1 MFTRKIFNT
10 ILLIAALVT
19 PIITNAQTPVEL
31 HINHK
36 LSNNSFAFNQAA
48 QNDLGNDFNVTRLE
62 YYISNISIKH
72 DGGMVTNVPNHYI
85 LANGSQDV
93 TDALGSYNITSVE
106 SISFHIGV
114 DNPVNHAD
122 PSLQPSGHPL
132 APKSPSMHWGWA
144 SGYRFVAIEG
154 KSGASLAQTYEI
166 HALGDQHYFQT
177 TVSATGVM
185 KSGKLIIALNADYTQ
200 ALKGI
205 NISSGLIAH
214 GDGADEAKLLG
225 NFRDNVFSAGSPVS
239 VGNINTKNTAI
250 RIYPNPSV
258 NGVASIMFDN
268 AQEQAVVTVTDV
280 QGRVVLYESKP
291 TEKQV
296 VHVRLQSQG
305 LYFVKVQFADG
316 YHATGKLQIQ

>member
-1 MFTRKIFNT
+1 MFTKNIYNT
-10 ILLIAALVT
+10 ILLVAVIFT
-19 PIITNAQTPVEL
+19 PVFAIAQTPVEL

-36 LSNNSFAFNQAA
+36 LSGNSFAFSQAA
-48 QNDLGNDFNVTRLE
+48 QNDLGHDFNVTRLE
-62 YYISNISIKH
+62 YYISKISIKH
-72 DGGMVTNVPNHYI
+72 DGGMVTNVPSHYI

-93 TDALGSYNITSVE
+93 TDALGSHNITSVE
-106 SISFHIGV
+106 SVSFHIGV

-154 KSGASLAQTYEI
+154 KSGTSLAQTYEI
-166 HALGDQHYFQT
+166 HALGDQHYFET
-177 TVSATGVM
+177 TVPATGVI

-205 NISSGLIAH
+205 SMSSGLIAH

-239 VGNINTKNTAI
+239 VSNINTENTAI

-258 NGVASIMFDN
+258 NGEASIMFDN

-291 TEKQV
+291 AEKQV
-296 VHVRLQSQG
+296 VQVRLQSQG

-316 YHATGKLQIQ
+316 YHATGKLLIQ

>member
-1 MFTRKIFNT
+1 MFTRRIYNV
-10 ILLIAALVT
+10 ILLIAAFVA
-19 PIITNAQTPVEL
+19 PILTNAQTPVEL

-36 LSNNSFAFNQAA
+36 LSGNSFAFSQAA
-48 QNDLGNDFNVTRLE
+48 QNDLGNNFNVTRLE
-62 YYISNISIKH
+62 YYISRISIKH

-85 LANGSQDV
+85 LVNGSQNV
-93 TDALGSYNITSVE
+93 TDALGSYNITTVE
-106 SISFHIGV
+106 SVSFHIGV
-114 DNPVNHAD
+114 DTPINHAD
-122 PSLQPSGHPL
+122 PTLQPSGHPL

-154 KSGASLAQTYEI
+154 KSGASLGQTYEI

-214 GDGADEAKLLG
+214 GDGTDEAKLLG

-239 VGNINTKNTAI
+239 VSNINTENAAI

-258 NGVASIMFDN
+258 NGVVSIMFDKVHEE
-268 AQEQAVVTVTDV
+268 AAVTVTDV

-291 TEKQV
+291 AEKQV
-296 VHVRLQSQG
+296 VQVRLQSQG
-305 LYFVKVQFADG
+305 LYFVKVQYADG
-316 YHATGKLQIQ
+316 YHASGKLLIQ